1 MKDCYYFTIGHIL
14 FIWYI
19 LYNICFPYFL
29 FFIIFHLVLN
39 ADFLYIMTSFQTSS
53 VALSFKTG
61 SGGALLADAPHRSL
75 PCQRN
80 LFGFVVRAHH
90 CNRDTVYI
98 VGFRL
103 RRGKVDCRR
112 VGHIH
117 RLYTSLSRP
126 HFMPSFYKEIKPHL
140 LPPLVHPPVNKIF
153 HRPSEH
159 LRGFSKASPLLSIVV
174 VHRFNDCAGPE
185 CETRAQRLSH
195 EIWHRYRSGAHFR
208 AWFTRG
214 WFTATVMINVRRCVR
229 PDFVNRRQTQGKI
242 ALKTKA
248 TTMNYC

>member
-1 MKDCYYFTIGHIL
+1 M

-90 CNRDTVYI
+90 CNRDIVYI

-117 RLYTSLSRP
+117 RLYTTLRRP

-140 LPPLVHPPVNKIF
+140 LPPLVHPHGQWIKSFID
-153 HRPSEH
+153 HRNTFAALAKR
-159 LRGFSKASPLLSIVV
+159 LRCSVLLSCIGSTIVLDRNARPGRKDYPMKSDTGTDPERTFEHDSLADDLRPRSWSMCV
-174 VHRFNDCAGPE
+174 VACGRTLQTVGKHRA
-185 CETRAQRLSH
+185 R
-195 EIWHRYRSGAHFR
+195 
-208 AWFTRG
+208 
-214 WFTATVMINVRRCVR
+214 
-229 PDFVNRRQTQGKI
+229 
-242 ALKTKA
+242 
-248 TTMNYC
+248 